1 MLLRSGRGIG
11 QVASRL
17 RRRGWVAV
25 AAIAGVLTCTLARTG
40 EAQDTRPAAT
50 VDWKPEWTRFRWWEY
65 GATPVFGA
73 ASIYLHYYAPLP
85 PQAKWHGQNIV
96 DDSIREWLVAD
107 TRDGRTRAG
116 QIGDALW
123 LGGTAVPFVVDLP
136 VVLFVHRR
144 PQVAWQLLMM
154 DLEANAIVGFINN
167 ALFYEVGRGRPSY
180 ASCAADPS
188 YDQLCNGTGNNASFP
203 SGHVLGIA
211 TAAGLTCVHHKYLPI
226 YGNAT
231 ADASAC
237 VFMSVATLATGVTRI
252 VADRHYASD
261 VVVGAGIGFVGGYG
275 LPWLLHYRRAPERNA
290 PEAPRVFIAPF
301 GGAGSVGVSIAGI
314 LR

>member
-1 MLLRSGRGIG
+1 
-11 QVASRL
+11 
-17 RRRGWVAV
+17 VAV
-25 AAIAGVLTCTLARTG
+25 AAIAGALAFSVARRA
-40 EAQDTRPAAT
+40 EAQDARPAAT
-50 VDWKPEWTRFRWWEY
+50 VEWKPEWTRFRWWEY
-65 GATPVFGA
+65 GATPVLGG

-85 PQAKWHGQNIV
+85 PQAKWQGNNFV
-96 DDSIREWLVAD
+96 DDTLRDWLVAD
-107 TRDGRTRAG
+107 SRDGRTRAG
-116 QIGDALW
+116 RIGDALW

-136 VVLFVHRR
+136 VVLLVHRR

-154 DLEANAIVGFINN
+154 DLEANAIAGFINN

-188 YDQLCNGTGNNASFP
+188 YDQLCNATGNNASFP

-237 VFMSVATLATGVTRI
+237 VLMSVATLATGVTRL

-261 VVVGAGIGFVGGYG
+261 VVVGAGIGFAAGYG
-275 LPWLLHYRRAPERNA
+275 LPWLLHYRRRSEGNG
-290 PEAPRVFIAPF
+290 PEANQFFLAPF
-301 GGAGSVGVSIAGI
+301 GGAGSLGLGVAGI